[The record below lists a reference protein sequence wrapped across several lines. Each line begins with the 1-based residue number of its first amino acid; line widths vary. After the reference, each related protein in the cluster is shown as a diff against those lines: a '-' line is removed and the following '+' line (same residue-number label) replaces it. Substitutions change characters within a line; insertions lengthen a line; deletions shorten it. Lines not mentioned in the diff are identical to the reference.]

1 MQSVQKLTSILQEC
15 LELPNINKP
24 FIFVKNTES
33 GNYWK
38 DYNLCN
44 PYSKCSCLILY
55 MYSMEFGQPPLYDV
69 LNRAMRQKDKTQAK
83 NLGPF
88 AYALGWIT
96 AIADKNKL

>member
-1 MQSVQKLTSILQEC
+1 
-15 LELPNINKP
+15 
-24 FIFVKNTES
+24 
-33 GNYWK
+33 
-38 DYNLCN
+38 
-44 PYSKCSCLILY
+44 
-55 MYSMEFGQPPLYDV
+55 MEFGQPPLYDV